1 MVPLSYLHFPLLKLP
16 CHKLKEKVIIKLVR
30 MDTYIDFNDSYI
42 FLTATYIFFHIIAKI
57 SLFRQSHPRQILAI
71 SSSYFPLKNLCKI
84 IAHKK
89 SSRYDQNTR
98 KRLQGVQDINTH
110 K

>member
-42 FLTATYIFFHIIAKI
+42 FLTDTYIFSI
-57 SLFRQSHPRQILAI
+57 S
-71 SSSYFPLKNLCKI
+71 
-84 IAHKK
+84 
-89 SSRYDQNTR
+89 
-98 KRLQGVQDINTH
+98 
-110 K
+110 